1 MVGRSGE
8 SKKMNKSET
17 IAYNQLKSAGYL
29 VEKPRRSQWQPQ
41 DFFYCWDFIAINKTE
56 IRFIQ
61 VSSKYLSQRSR
72 DDQDRMRSFPKPP
85 NTKKEY
91 WRWNKKTKQFIGE
104 IL

>member
-1 MVGRSGE
+1 
-8 SKKMNKSET
+8 MNKSET
-17 IAYNQLKSAGYL
+17 IAYNELKREGYL

-41 DFFYCWDFIAINKTE
+41 DFFYAWDFIALSSKH

-72 DDQDRMRSFPKPP
+72 EDQKRMREFPNPP
-85 NTKKEY
+85 NTQKEY
-91 WRWNKKTKQFIGE
+91 WRWKAKDKTFIKE